1 MKHQWEKSQ
10 RSARGGA
17 QRYPSL
23 PNKKTPPQE
32 NRKQEHK
39 KEKEAPRIA
48 ANTVEKTG
56 LHPLDASAQLM
67 DSNAW
72 SVVKA
77 IRTRLTSSKETEIEE
92 NSGHCS
98 YQNRRC
104 WRARRIQQRAS
115 VNLTDEYQ
123 HRALKYR
130 SKEIRELDP
139 SKDTL
144 KTLQSDLVVKRW
156 ISYNYSKQ

>member
-39 KEKEAPRIA
+39 KEKEAPKVA

-56 LHPLDASAQLM
+56 FQPLDASAQLM

-104 WRARRIQQRAS
+104 WRARRIQQRGKCKHDGR
-115 VNLTDEYQ
+115 VPTQGPKIQIKGNQRT
-123 HRALKYR
+123 R
-130 SKEIRELDP
+130 SKQRHIEDSPIW
-139 SKDTL
+139 SG
-144 KTLQSDLVVKRW
+144 S
-156 ISYNYSKQ
+156 

>member
-23 PNKKTPPQE
+23 PNKKLPTQE
-32 NRKQEHK
+32 NHKQEHK
-39 KEKEAPRIA
+39 KEERSSQ
-48 ANTVEKTG
+48 NSCQYCGKTG
-56 LHPLDASAQLM
+56 FHPLDASAQPM

-104 WRARRIQQRAS
+104 WRARRIQQRDKCKHDGR
-115 VNLTDEYQ
+115 VPIQGPKIQIKGNQRT
-123 HRALKYR
+123 K
-130 SKEIRELDP
+130 
-139 SKDTL
+139 
-144 KTLQSDLVVKRW
+144 
-156 ISYNYSKQ
+156 SKQRHIEDSPIWSGS